1 MLEMLAAFFST
12 ILDPCYTVTG
22 NWWLAIVLF
31 TIVTKILLLP
41 ISLWCQKNSLLVVSL
56 MPQVNAIKVKH
67 FGDKET
73 IGEEQNKLYKQEGYH
88 PLLSMLPLAIQ
99 VLILFGL
106 VDVIRSIVASGE
118 PGTALLGLV
127 PVTDGGWSWIMP
139 VLAAASSAI
148 LGVAQNHINPLQREQ
163 GKAEKASTNG
173 LSIGLSAILGVSV
186 ASGMVFYWICSN
198 LMAIVVQLAC
208 NLIMNPKKLV
218 DYDALRASQAELQAL
233 EDLSASD
240 KKWYEKNP
248 LAKRE
253 REDIA
258 RFYDVVDK
266 SIVFYSEG
274 SGFYKYFRGAIE
286 WLLEHSDIRIHY
298 ITNDPN
304 DQVFEIHQSQPRLI
318 PYYMS
323 VQKLITVMMKMD
335 CDVFVASLADLDN
348 YYLKRSY
355 VRKDIEYVDMLHHT
369 TSMHLV
375 GAANCHDHYDTIFCA
390 GPHQIAETRASEKLR
405 GVPAKNLVP
414 IGYDLLDRE
423 RQEYRE
429 LQETL
434 PKHSR
439 PQATHRPQALIAPS
453 WQEDNILDLCAADTI
468 NSLLE
473 AGFDVTVRP
482 HPEYVKR
489 YGARWNAL
497 KERFSAVPEGQVTFE
512 DDFSGEGSIFAADV
526 LLTDWSSIACEF
538 SFTTDKPTLFVDT
551 PMKVGNPDWQEIG
564 LVPTEISLRNQ
575 IGQSVAVE
583 EVASIGAIA
592 RSMVDEA
599 SQWHEEVYDTFIFN
613 HDHGGEAAGRYLLDA
628 VLRAQA
634 QKGKKGEGLSAPVPR
649 QDTADAPYTQ
659 DPQDAADAQEVA
671 EAQDANDAQAAEKG
685 APPVSP
691 DVSEKPY
698 TPKHFAKPSQQED
711 SHE

>member
-31 TIVTKILLLP
+31 TVITKILLLP

-198 LMAIVVQLAC
+198 LMAIAVQLAC
-208 NLIMNPKKLV
+208 NLIMNPKKHV

-318 PYYMS
+318 PYYMG

-423 RQEYRE
+423 RQEYQE
-429 LQETL
+429 LKEKL

-439 PQATHRPQALIAPS
+439 VARPQALIAPS
-453 WQEDNILDLCAADTI
+453 WQEDNILDLCADDTI

-497 KERFSAVPEGQVTFE
+497 KERFSAVPRGQVAFE

-583 EVASIGAIA
+583 DVATIGTIA

-599 SQWHEEVYDTFIFN
+599 SQWHNRIEEVYDTFIFN

-628 VLRAQA
+628 VLKAQA

-649 QDTADAPYTQ
+649 QDTADARDTP
-659 DPQDAADAQEVA
+659 
-671 EAQDANDAQAAEKG
+671 AAEKDEPP
-685 APPVSP
+685 APH
-691 DVSEKPY
+691 DAFEKPH
-698 TPKHFAKPSQQED
+698 TPKHFAKPIQQED